1 MKEYI
6 ITGDLK
12 LAELVEKDPRSLV
25 LVARFG
31 LSFGFGEKTINSIC
45 QEKKINSTF
54 FLLMVNVF
62 LNPQYFP
69 NKKLRNIDLELLL
82 TYLAN
87 SHVYYIREK
96 IPYLKTLFNS
106 FLEVLKHPV
115 GSKIETFFNDYI
127 QEVIEHIEYEEQV
140 VFPYISKLSGK
151 PIKDIGKHLPEPYG
165 IRIFEERHTNIEDKL
180 SDLKNL
186 LIRYLPP
193 SENDGFLRMRVIS
206 ELFDLE
212 QDLVNHARLE
222 DQVLIPVVEQ
232 MEQGLKT

>member
-1 MKEYI
+1 MNAHI

-12 LAELVEKDPRSLV
+12 LAELIEKDPRSLV
-25 LVARFG
+25 LITRFG
-31 LSFGFGEKTINSIC
+31 LSFGFGDKTINRIC
-45 QEKKINSTF
+45 QEKKINAAF

-69 NKKLRNIDLELLL
+69 NKKLQTIDIELLL

-87 SHVYYIREK
+87 SHVYYIQQK
-96 IPYLKTLFNS
+96 IPFLKSLFNS
-106 FLEVLKHPV
+106 FLEALHHPV
-115 GSKIETFFNDYI
+115 GSKIETFFEEYI
-127 QEVIEHIEYEEQV
+127 REVIDHIEYEEQV
-140 VFPYISKLSGK
+140 VFPYISKISGK
-151 PIKDIGKHLPEPYG
+151 PVNDAGASLPDSYG

-186 LIRYLPP
+186 LIRHLPP
-193 SENDGFLRMRVIS
+193 AEADGYLRMRVIS

-232 MEQGLKT
+232 MEQRLKS